1 MSAITKIIICY
12 SVGKT
17 RAVSTNSIKK
27 KKKPKKL
34 ESNKVLE
41 GRQQKKVGE
50 VWDVSQSERREK
62 QEKVG
67 GGEKT
72 VELAIY

>member
-1 MSAITKIIICY
+1 MWEKQEQWVQILL
-12 SVGKT
+12 
-17 RAVSTNSIKK
+17 

-34 ESNKVLE
+34 KSNKVLE

-50 VWDVSQSERREK
+50 VWDVSQSERRREK